1 MTCFAITRSASPGL
15 LFAVT
20 PEFCS
25 ANVPNVA
32 RVNTVVVAPLGGV
45 ASAAPTT
52 RARVLTPSTTRN
64 IARLIVVVLSSSP
77 WPTRPLV
84 SSSTLPVSSFHKG
97 AGLVGP
103 ATLYNAA
110 TVTSMRYQAHPPNG
124 LSLYAMWLFPA
135 ANFAEL
141 PFHALG

>member
-1 MTCFAITRSASPGL
+1 MTCFAITRSASDL
-15 LFAVT
+15 LFTLT
-20 PEFCS
+20 PEFCC

-84 SSSTLPVSSFHKG
+84 SSPTLPVSSFHKG

-103 ATLYNAA
+103 AT
-110 TVTSMRYQAHPPNG
+110 RYAIQRGHGNKHEVSSASPKRTIFIRHVAIP
-124 LSLYAMWLFPA
+124 
-135 ANFAEL
+135 
-141 PFHALG
+141 